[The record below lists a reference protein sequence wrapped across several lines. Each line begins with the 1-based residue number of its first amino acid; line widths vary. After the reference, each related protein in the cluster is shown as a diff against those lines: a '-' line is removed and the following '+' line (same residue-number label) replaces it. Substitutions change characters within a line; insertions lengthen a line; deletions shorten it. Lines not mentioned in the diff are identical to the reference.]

1 MNAINNMQ
9 LPRYAMGG
17 AIGES
22 ASRATAGLSSAVQ
35 DRAVQPAYFNIPGVG
50 QVPVQIDRAT
60 SRTLEK
66 KLRREALKVGR

>member
-1 MNAINNMQ
+1 MSRIYSPTVA
-9 LPRYAMGG
+9 
-17 AIGES
+17 S
-22 ASRATAGLSSAVQ
+22 ASAT
-35 DRAVQPAYFNIPGVG
+35 REMQPAYFNIPGVG